1 MKNAETIPTTSL
13 PATDVALARVL
24 RVSLRSLWFGIV
36 SRGPNKDQ
44 SHLYRRKE
52 IPKAGGKVRVLH
64 VPQHPVNML
73 QKRILKYALNPFTEE
88 LWEGAPWVSAYAK
101 RRSVYDCAEQHVG
114 CAVKLSM
121 DIENFFGTTS
131 QQMVRGALIAV
142 LDYPRSTASMI
153 ATLATMRREDG
164 SRQILPQGASTSP
177 TLANLVAYQR
187 IDLRLLRWLHHNFG
201 EDAVVYTRYSDNL
214 EVSFREPLGEKDVE
228 RVQDAMRQC
237 INRADYRVNH
247 AKTRVQRHN
256 SPTQRMAVLG
266 LTVNE
271 KLNMPK
277 ARYRQLR
284 AIVHQADSWW
294 NDRHPLDER
303 LVALGRAGLCGRDEA
318 VALLERAGLLHSRL
332 EHAKYVLECRIR
344 YYQAVAPERV
354 AYLLKELEENT
365 PPME

>member
-1 MKNAETIPTTSL
+1 MKNTETIYPVAL
-13 PATDVALARVL
+13 PATDVALARML
-24 RVSLRSLWFGIV
+24 RVSLRTLWFGTV
-36 SRGPNKDQ
+36 SRGPNVDQ
-44 SHLYRRKE
+44 SNLYRRKE
-52 IPKAGGKVRVLH
+52 IPKPAGKVRVLH
-64 VPQHPVNML
+64 VPQHPIDTL
-73 QKRILKYALNPFTEE
+73 QKRILKYALDPFTAE
-88 LWEGAPWVSAYAK
+88 LWEAAPWVSAYAK
-101 RRSVYDCAEQHVG
+101 GRSVYDCADQHVG

-121 DIENFFGTTS
+121 DIKDFFGSTS
-131 QQMVRGALIAV
+131 LQMVRDALITV

-153 ATLATMRREDG
+153 ATLATMRLEDG
-164 SRQILPQGASTSP
+164 SRQVLPQGASTSP

-214 EVSFREPLGEKDVE
+214 EVSFREPLSGKDVG
-228 RVQDAMRQC
+228 RVQDAMRRC

-247 AKTRVQRHN
+247 DKTRVQRHN

-284 AIVHQADSWW
+284 AIVHQADLWW
-294 NDRHPLDER
+294 NDRHPLEER

-318 VALLERAGLLHSRL
+318 VDLLVRAGLLRPRL

-354 AYLLKELEENT
+354 AYLLEKLEENT
-365 PPME
+365 PPTG